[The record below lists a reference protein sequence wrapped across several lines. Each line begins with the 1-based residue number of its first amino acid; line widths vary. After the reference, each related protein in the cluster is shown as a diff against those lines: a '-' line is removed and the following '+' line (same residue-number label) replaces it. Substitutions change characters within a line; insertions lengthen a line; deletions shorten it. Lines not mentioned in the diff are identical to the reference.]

1 MNNKIKRWIF
11 NIALLLI
18 PVIIYI
24 TGTLLDTPYLTYIF
38 YASLVIVTI
47 VLLIIKTEFTSTLG
61 EKPRIHFSFK
71 KIEDKT
77 TLPPY
82 PEKK

>member
-1 MNNKIKRWIF
+1 MNDKIKRWIF

-47 VLLIIKTEFTSTLG
+47 VLLIIKTEFTSTFG
-61 EKPRIHFSFK
+61 EKPRIHFSIK